1 MSTQFLTPVG
11 RLVQGDLLTPQT
23 KDNKGQPIIV
33 KTGPNK
39 GQPTQRLFA
48 AIAIPKT
55 AGATHWMS
63 DPNMQAFATVIY
75 TEAKNGY
82 ATLFNAQGQCTHPRF
97 AWKITDGDGVDNDG
111 KSNASKPGHAGCW
124 IVKFSSSFTPKVI
137 MNGAYINDPAAVK
150 RGYFVR
156 VAGNCSPNIG
166 SDVPGLYL
174 NHEAVEFVAYG
185 EEIRSG
191 IDAIAVFGAA
201 GAAQLPPGATLTPPA
216 PAGNGGLPGA
226 PQMPAPAAPMAPP
239 AAPQMPTMQP
249 PAPMAAPQ
257 MPAPNHAFVSNA
269 AGMPTMQPPAPMAAP
284 AMPTMQPPAPMA
296 APQMPTYTPTPAAQG
311 FTLEQWIASS
321 GQTADQLVAA
331 GLFTRQ

>member
-23 KDNKGQPIIV
+23 KDNKGQPLIV

-124 IVKFSSSFTPKVI
+124 IVKFSSSFAPKVI
-137 MNGAYINDPAAVK
+137 MNGAYVNDPAAVK

-156 VAGNCSPNIG
+156 VAGNCSPNTG
-166 SDVPGLYL
+166 SDVPGVYL

-191 IDAIAVFGAA
+191 IDALAVFGAA
-201 GAAQLPPGATLTPPA
+201 PAAQLPPGATLTPPA

-226 PQMPAPAAPMAPP
+226 PQMP
-239 AAPQMPTMQP
+239 TMQP
-249 PAPMAAPQ
+249 PAAPPTAPQ

-269 AGMPTMQPPAPMAAP
+269 ACMAPPQMPAMQPPAPMA
-284 AMPTMQPPAPMA
+284 PPA
-296 APQMPTYTPTPAAQG
+296 MPTYTPTPSAQG
-311 FTLEQWIASS
+311 FTLDQWIASS

>member
-1 MSTQFLTPVG
+1 MSTQFLTPVE

-23 KDNKGQPIIV
+23 KDNKGQPLIV

-111 KSNASKPGHAGCW
+111 KPNASKPGHAGCW
-124 IVKFSSSFTPKVI
+124 IVKFSSSFAPKVI

-156 VAGNCSPNIG
+156 VAGNCSPNTG
-166 SDVPGLYL
+166 SDVPGVYL

-191 IDAIAVFGAA
+191 IDALAVFGAA
-201 GAAQLPPGATLTPPA
+201 PAAQLPPGATLTPPA

-226 PQMPAPAAPMAPP
+226 PQMPAPAAPAAPAAPMAPP

-269 AGMPTMQPPAPMAAP
+269 AGMPTMQPPAAPMAPMAPP
-284 AMPTMQPPAPMA
+284 AMPV
-296 APQMPTYTPTPAAQG
+296 YTPTPAAQG

-321 GQTADQLVAA
+321 GQTSDQLVAA
-331 GLFTRQ
+331 GLFTRN